1 VTVASVRVE
10 ERDGIP
16 VVIMTGEVDIVNAAE
31 IGGQLFGAAPN
42 SAVGLVVDLS
52 GVSYL
57 DSRGVH
63 LLFELANRLR
73 TRHQQM
79 QLVVPARALIRRVL
93 LLTHVDAVVPL
104 QQSLDEALR
113 AMKPLA
119 GASES

>member
-1 VTVASVRVE
+1 MTVASVRVE

-16 VVIMTGEVDIVNAAE
+16 VVTVTGEVDIVNAAE

-42 SAVGLVVDLS
+42 SAAGLVVDLS
-52 GVSYL
+52 SVTYL

-73 TRHQQM
+73 TRHQHL

-93 LLTHVDAVVPL
+93 LLTHVDAIVPL
-104 QQSLDEALR
+104 HQGVDEALR
-113 AMKPLA
+113 ALKPA
-119 GASES
+119 

>member
-1 VTVASVRVE
+1 MTLASVRVE
-10 ERDGIP
+10 QRDG
-16 VVIMTGEVDIVNAAE
+16 VSVIIVTGEVDIVNAAE

-42 SAVGLVVDLS
+42 SAAGLVVDLS
-52 GVSYL
+52 GVTYL

-73 TRHQQM
+73 TRHQQL

-104 QQSLDEALR
+104 HYSVDEAVR
-113 AMKPLA
+113 ALKA
-119 GASES
+119 

>member
-1 VTVASVRVE
+1 MTVASVRVE

-104 QQSLDEALR
+104 QQSVDEAVR
-113 AMKPLA
+113 ALKP
-119 GASES
+119 